1 MLAIRMSFK
10 TLSPAVLAFLLMSL
24 PNVTLAADA
33 PASSFQKIFSNRNA
47 TGEELANAF
56 FDLLSNTGSPSG
68 TVGTTAEQDEASK
81 ALVKPY
87 LDPAFLLQRASGERY
102 VAETYH
108 PADVDEFEIGDVR
121 ATRPTNGVVVVRY
134 SIRTD
139 ETAPDSAVVMSNEK
153 APRLT
158 VFHWSDADSRWKV
171 LSHANFNTPVAAIC
185 DKAPLIDNGLKSSA
199 NAEDQKLGV
208 SLAQKWFS
216 LLEIGGSRTI
226 LNAQAQG
233 QGAGG
238 MGFTTR
244 AEYKEPKL
252 SKIQFE
258 DFVVTRNKALIVVSL
273 YAKVVYTLSPES
285 GVVSNVTTPLLPLTE
300 EVTPRLFSFL
310 QSDDGSWNLITTAIF
325 NPPKAL
331 PHGTVCVPSGLLE
344 KAP

>member
-1 MLAIRMSFK
+1 MLSIRMSFK

-24 PNVTLAADA
+24 PNVTLAADTRYG
-33 PASSFQKIFSNRNA
+33 QTFSDKSA

-56 FDLLSNTGSPSG
+56 FDLLSNTGSPTG
-68 TVGTTAEQDEASK
+68 TVGTTAEQVEASRV
-81 ALVKPY
+81 LVKPY
-87 LDPAFLLQRASGERY
+87 LDPAFQLQRASGERY
-102 VAETYH
+102 TAENYL
-108 PADVDEFEIGDVR
+108 PADVDGFEIGDVSE
-121 ATRPTNGVVVVRY
+121 TRPTKDVVVVRY

-185 DKAPLIDNGLKSSA
+185 DQAPLIDNELESSA
-199 NAEDQKLGV
+199 SAEDQKLGV

-216 LLEIGGSRTI
+216 LLEIGDSRTM

-252 SKIQFE
+252 SKIQFD
-258 DFVVTRNKALIVVSL
+258 DFVVTRNKELIIVSL
-273 YAKVVYTLSPES
+273 YAKVVYTLSQEY

-310 QSDDGSWNLITTAIF
+310 QTDDGSWNLITTAIF

-331 PHGTVCVPSGLLE
+331 PQGTVCVPSGSLE